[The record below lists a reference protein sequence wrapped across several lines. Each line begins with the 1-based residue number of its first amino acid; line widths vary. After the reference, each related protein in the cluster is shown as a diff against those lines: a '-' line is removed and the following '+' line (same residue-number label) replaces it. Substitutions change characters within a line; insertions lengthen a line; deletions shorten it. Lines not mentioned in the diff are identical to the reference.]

1 MKIAI
6 TGHTSGIGK
15 ALYDYYSINNE
26 VIGFSRSNGYNLP
39 NSLQD
44 VIRESKGCDL
54 FINNCYADGVQTDL
68 FKGLVDHVGKMV
80 IMGSVA
86 RFYQD
91 IILKKSAKDKQLLFD
106 TVRLYCLNPNAIPCL
121 HLDISHLEQEQKDY
135 NDDTKIKGDIC
146 ISYTEVINA
155 IDFWLSNPNI
165 KNIEFVARLTK
176 TVKED
181 MRKLNPNFT
190 GQIT

>member
-15 ALYDYYSINNE
+15 ALYNYYSAEHE

-39 NSLQD
+39 DSLSN
-44 VIRESKGCDL
+44 VIKESKGCDL
-54 FINNCYADGVQTDL
+54 FINNCYANGAQIDL
-68 FKGLVDHVGKMV
+68 FEGLVDHVEKMIV
-80 IMGSVA
+80 MGSVA

-91 IILKKSAKDKQLLFD
+91 IILKKSAKDKQILFD
-106 TVRLYCLNPNAIPCL
+106 TVRLYCLDPNAIPCL
-121 HLDISHLEQEQKDY
+121 HLDISHLEQELKDY
-135 NDDTKIKGDIC
+135 KDATKIKGDMC

-155 IDFWLSNPNI
+155 IDFWLSNLNV
-165 KNIEFVARLTK
+165 KNIEFTGRLTK
-176 TVKED
+176 TVKD
-181 MRKLNPNFT
+181 DILRLNPNFT